1 MLFNTKKKM
10 KLEVEEIV
18 QFLFVELGNNIASQS
33 EE

>member
-1 MLFNTKKKM
+1 MLFNTEKKM

-18 QFLFVELGNNIASQS
+18 QFLSAELGNNITSQP

>member
-1 MLFNTKKKM
+1 MLFNTEKKM

-18 QFLFVELGNNIASQS
+18 QFLSVELGNNITSQP

>member
-1 MLFNTKKKM
+1 MLFNTEKKM

-18 QFLFVELGNNIASQS
+18 QFLSVGLGNNITSQP

>member
-1 MLFNTKKKM
+1 MLFNTEKKM

-18 QFLFVELGNNIASQS
+18 QFLFVELGNNITSQP